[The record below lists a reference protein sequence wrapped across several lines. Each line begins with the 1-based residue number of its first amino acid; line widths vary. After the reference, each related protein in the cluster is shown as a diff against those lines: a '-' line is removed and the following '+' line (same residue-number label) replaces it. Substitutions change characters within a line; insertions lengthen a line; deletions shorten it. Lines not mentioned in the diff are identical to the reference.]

1 MRSAAGPIPGE
12 DAARMYCRIC
22 DDKKEM
28 EKKIYN
34 SVKPVPFEVYREI
47 YAFNSDNVTLTLYN
61 GDVLYSRDAYE
72 GTALISFAAI
82 VCYSFYVILKISR
95 DDRLK

>member
-1 MRSAAGPIPGE
+1 MF
-12 DAARMYCRIC
+12 
-22 DDKKEM
+22 
-28 EKKIYN
+28 
-34 SVKPVPFEVYREI
+34 VQHLF
-47 YAFNSDNVTLTLYN
+47 YAFNGDNVTLTLYN

>member
-1 MRSAAGPIPGE
+1 
-12 DAARMYCRIC
+12 MYCRIC

-61 GDVLYSRDAYE
+61 GYVLYS
-72 GTALISFAAI
+72 TV
-82 VCYSFYVILKISR
+82 VCCSFYVILKISR